1 MNILLPFLISLF
13 SYIPNQ
19 QENTKIFTDKRDG
32 NTYSIVQL
40 NELLWLGENL
50 RYRSPSAKDTLAG
63 MEGCGLF
70 YLVED
75 AKNACPKGWRLPT
88 KKEVSALIKADK
100 KGKIHLSDTLN
111 ILLCGRID
119 YDKHAKQGEQNT
131 FWLNESVE
139 NGHVTHWHTFGKENE
154 LHSHDVVNAKR
165 KFPVRCVCEAK
176 QEDK

>member
-1 MNILLPFLISLF
+1 MNNFLISYFISLILF
-13 SYIPNQ
+13 FPTA
-19 QENTKIFTDKRDG
+19 EEKTKSFTDQRDG

-40 NELLWLGENL
+40 HELQWLGENL
-50 RYRSPSAKDTLAG
+50 RYRSPSAKDTLVSPQ
-63 MEGCGLF
+63 GCGVF

-75 AKNACPKGWRLPT
+75 AKKACPKGWRLPT
-88 KKEVSALIKADK
+88 EKEVSALIKADK

-119 YDKHAKQGEQNT
+119 YDKQAKQGEQNT
-131 FWLNESVE
+131 FWLNETME

-165 KFPVRCVCEAK
+165 KFPLRCVCEIIN
-176 QEDK
+176 